1 MVCSESFIPADTARA
16 VYRSRLAVGMR
27 PITPFIIFFN
37 LKTSIILLVEINR
50 NMFYVAM
57 SVSISWLKTAIFE
70 KPVHWLREENSLV
83 YHFQRK
89 FLEICVAV
97 KIVWWSFPVK
107 VQAVLQVFPPSL
119 QAPWRFPSVL
129 CTTGWQTTARRPKLA
144 HCLFL

>member
-70 KPVHWLREENSLV
+70 KPVH
-83 YHFQRK
+83 
-89 FLEICVAV
+89 
-97 KIVWWSFPVK
+97 
-107 VQAVLQVFPPSL
+107 
-119 QAPWRFPSVL
+119 
-129 CTTGWQTTARRPKLA
+129 
-144 HCLFL
+144 